1 MVIIE
6 NLFLNTS
13 KICNK
18 YGFKEKEVK
27 SIFNK
32 RKGKRSY
39 NLFLED
45 YTLNPYMGCSFD
57 CVYCYINGSKYAKET
72 HDFYVKSNAKEL
84 IHNSLKRKFK
94 NHEKALLNLGSASD
108 PYMDIEKELFLTR
121 DILKT
126 FLKFKYPV
134 HIITKSDLILRDV
147 DILDKINDKAI
158 MPDDLEDKLKS
169 KVIISFSFSTIDDEI
184 AKIMEPNAPLPS
196 ERLKTIKELSKRDYT
211 VGVAFMPL
219 LPFLSD
225 SDSKLYK
232 AIKIFSENNVEY
244 VLPGGLSLFGENN
257 SSSRVKYFETLRK
270 HFNKDLEKTENLFF
284 NEKKQKYEEYLS
296 SQYHYNI
303 FKKISKYCSEYN
315 IQTTIIK

>member
-13 KICNK
+13 KICKK
-18 YGFKEKEVK
+18 YGFKEKKVK

-32 RKGKRSY
+32 RKGERAY
-39 NLFLED
+39 NFFLED

-72 HDFYVKSNAKEL
+72 DSFYVKSNSNEL
-84 IHNSLKRKFK
+84 IYNILKKKFK
-94 NHEKALLNLGSASD
+94 NKEKALLNIGSASD

-147 DILDKINDKAI
+147 DILDKINEKAI
-158 MPDDLEDKLKS
+158 LPDDLEDKLKS

-196 ERLKTIKELSKRDYT
+196 ERLKTIKELSKRDYI
-211 VGVAFMPL
+211 VGATFMPI
-219 LPFLSD
+219 LPFLAD
-225 SDSKLYK
+225 SDLKIKEAISK
-232 AIKIFSENNVEY
+232 FSENNVEY
-244 VLPGGLSLFGENN
+244 VISGGLSLFGNEDF
-257 SSSRVKYFETLRK
+257 SSRVKYFETLRK
-270 HFNKDLEKTENLFF
+270 YFNKDLENTEKLFY
-284 NEKKQKYEEYLS
+284 NEKTKEYREYLS
-296 SQYHYNI
+296 RKYHYELN
-303 FKKISKYCSEYN
+303 KKISKYCSEYN
-315 IQTTIIK
+315 IRTTIVK